1 MVLKDRL
8 INILRILEG
17 VLLEN
22 WYLLEY
28 NKI

>member
-8 INILRILEG
+8 INISSVFQGL
-17 VLLEN
+17 LLEN